1 MDEHDE
7 AIINIKIREMEYSV
21 DLIKR
26 RIPKTLEEFLKL
38 DELLRDGI
46 YKRIEFIIQN
56 ILDILAIFTKY
67 IKKIPGD
74 DIEIINLLVEARLI
88 SKQIGDKIREMKA
101 FRNFLVHR
109 YGELFHEIAYEN
121 IMKGFSD
128 IDNVL
133 KEIKKAKEMIDP

>member
-109 YGELFHEIAYEN
+109 YGEFFHEIAYEN